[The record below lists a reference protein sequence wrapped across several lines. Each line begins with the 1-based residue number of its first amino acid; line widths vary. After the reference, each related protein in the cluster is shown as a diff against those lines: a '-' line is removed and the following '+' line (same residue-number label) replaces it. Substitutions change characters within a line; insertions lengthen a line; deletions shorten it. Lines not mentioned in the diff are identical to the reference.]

1 MKKRPLPQSERA
13 RVKPL
18 YIMAAV
24 GVVLVVVLAVWLAPT
39 LSQPSGIIK
48 VFTDPPPL
56 RLTWTSSTPKVVL
69 VCLFIYALVLL
80 YAFSARHKYH
90 RRGEEQGSADWA
102 EAKDLRQEFHA
113 DSAHRVI
120 FTQNFAISY
129 EPDDLYKHKRNL
141 NCLLVGGPG
150 SGKTR
155 GFVYPNCLEADGRS
169 IVCLDPKGEV
179 CRTCGGFLK
188 KQGYEVRVLDLVHL
202 DRSWGYNPFDYIDND
217 DDVQKVADA
226 IFKATTEKNA
236 QTLDPFWDKAGLML
250 LSAIMYLLV
259 HFGAPEE
266 KNFSFVMKLIR
277 ADKVSDEDDGGQYTP
292 LDLLF
297 QKVEEMYP
305 DHICVRYFQNYR
317 SAAGKT
323 KQSVQV
329 TLLARLQ
336 KFDLDTVGALTSK
349 DEMKLDEIGDRPTA
363 LFLCIPEIDASYN
376 FLVSLL
382 YIQLFDQLYRKADD
396 VYHGRLPCFVHV
408 IMDEFA
414 NVHTPEDFLHIL
426 ATCRSRNIGIAIILQ
441 NFAQLKEKY
450 KEGWENIM
458 GQCDEFLFL
467 NGNEYS
473 AHEQVSKMLGKETV
487 DTNSFNR
494 QYGLQGHYTTNY
506 QTAGREL
513 LTPDEVRLL
522 PYDYAIMI
530 VKNAPPLV
538 EPKYDCT
545 KHPNA
550 GKTSLAGNKKL
561 DYIYGTRADRNG
573 EPPAAGEP
581 EPQAVDPLDTIMIP
595 PDEEGPHLS
604 LDITGYSV
612 DGDSVAAM
620 LSDYTVSFD
629 ELEEYLQAATISKSS
644 ERK

>member
-1 MKKRPLPQSERA
+1 MKKRPLPQGKRA
-13 RVKPL
+13 RDKPL
-18 YIMAAV
+18 YVVAAL
-24 GVVLVVVLAVWLAPT
+24 GVVLVLFLAVWLAPYLT
-39 LSQPSGIIK
+39 EPAGFLNILK
-48 VFTDPPPL
+48 DPPPF
-56 RLTWTSSTPKVVL
+56 RLTWTSGTPKVIL
-69 VCLFIYALVLL
+69 VCLLFYGLAVA
-80 YAFSARHKYH
+80 YAFSSRHKYH

-102 EAKDLRQEFHA
+102 ETKDLQQEFHS
-113 DSAHRVI
+113 DSPHRVI
-120 FTQNFAISY
+120 YTQNFAISY
-129 EPDDLYKHKRNL
+129 EADDLYKHKRNL
-141 NCLLVGGPG
+141 NSVLIGGPG

-202 DRSWGYNPFDYIDND
+202 ERSWRYNPFDYIDND

-226 IFKATTEKNA
+226 LFKATTEKTA
-236 QTLDPFWDKAGLML
+236 QTTDPFWDKAGLML
-250 LSAIMYLLV
+250 LSAVMYLLV

-277 ADKVSDEDDGGQYTP
+277 ADQISDEDDSGQPPP

-297 QKVEEMYP
+297 QKVEALYP
-305 DHICVRYFQNYR
+305 EHICVRYFQNYR

-323 KQSVQV
+323 KQSVQI

-336 KFDLDTVGALTSK
+336 KFDLDTVKALTSK
-349 DEMKLDEIGDRPTA
+349 DEMKLDEVGDRPTA

-408 IMDEFA
+408 VMDEFA
-414 NVHTPEDFLHIL
+414 NVHTPDDFLAIL

-450 KEGWENIM
+450 KEGWENII

-487 DTNSFNR
+487 DTNSFGR
-494 QYGLQGHYTTNY
+494 QYGMQGHYTTNY

-522 PYDYAIMI
+522 PYEYAIMI

-538 EPKYDCT
+538 DKKYDCA

-550 GKTSLAGNKKL
+550 GKTSLSGDKTL
-561 DYIYGTRADRNG
+561 DYFYGTREERCG
-573 EPPAAGEP
+573 EPPTENKP
-581 EPQAVDPLDTIMIP
+581 EPQAVDPLDTVMLP
-595 PDEEGPHLS
+595 PDQESPYMS
-604 LDITGYSV
+604 LDIM
-612 DGDSVAAM
+612 GDSVNGAEAAAM
-620 LSDYTVSFD
+620 LSEYSVSAD
-629 ELEEYLQAATISKSS
+629 ELEAYLLESTSH
-644 ERK
+644 